1 MQAAPRY
8 PVAVLDSQPPAIDT
22 ASTARHRYRLT
33 IAYDGS
39 AYHGWQKQ
47 KPPPDAQA
55 DADDVETQPLPTVA
69 GTLEPILARLLRQ
82 PITLVGASRTDA
94 GVHALG
100 QVAHFDAADVRVPV
114 ERLAEAINSRLPA
127 DIEVRHAARTHNDF
141 HATRDALCKQYRYRV
156 WNASHRPLTLR
167 HTVYHCW
174 SPLDVERM
182 NNAARRLV
190 GTHDFEGLAA
200 AGHGRQ
206 STVRTIFDCR
216 VEARPVESVS
226 DRGIE
231 MTASPSPGRVVD
243 IVVQG
248 DGFLYNMVRI
258 LAGTLVEVGRGRF
271 QPARID
277 DILAAADR
285 RLAGPTLPPQ
295 GLCLEWIRY
304 PEITL
309 DPRP

>member
-1 MQAAPRY
+1 MRAVPRY
-8 PVAVLDSQPPAIDT
+8 PVAVADHDLSNPPPPT
-22 ASTARHRYRLT
+22 APRRYRLI

-39 AYHGWQKQ
+39 AFHGWQKQ
-47 KPPPDAQA
+47 KQKLPPDA
-55 DADDVETQPLPTVA
+55 DVETPPLPTVA

-114 ERLAEAINSRLPA
+114 ERLAEAINSRLPH
-127 DIEVRHAARTHNDF
+127 DIEVRDAALVADDF
-141 HATRDALCKQYRYRV
+141 HATRHALCKQYRYRL
-156 WNASHRPLTLR
+156 WNAARRPLTLR

-190 GTHDFEGLAA
+190 GTHDFEGFSA

-216 VEARPVESVS
+216 VETQPMQPVVAPVGES
-226 DRGIE
+226 
-231 MTASPSPGRVVD
+231 TASPSRLVD
-243 IVVQG
+243 ITVQG

-271 QPARID
+271 QPGQID
-277 DILAAADR
+277 HILAAADR

-304 PEITL
+304 PDSST
-309 DPRP
+309 PNS

>member
-1 MQAAPRY
+1 MPSSA
-8 PVAVLDSQPPAIDT
+8 T
-22 ASTARHRYRLT
+22 AGRRRYRLV

-39 AYHGWQKQ
+39 GYHGWQKQ
-47 KPPPDAQA
+47 QPAA
-55 DADDVETQPLPTVA
+55 DADADAAVQPLPTVA
-69 GTLEPILARLLRQ
+69 GVMEPLLARLLRQ

-114 ERLAEAINSRLPA
+114 ERLAEAINSRLPP
-127 DIEVRHAARTHNDF
+127 DIEVRDAAVVADDF
-141 HATRDALCKQYRYRV
+141 HATRHALCKQYRYRL
-156 WNASHRPLTLR
+156 WNASRRPLTLR
-167 HTVYHCW
+167 HTVHHCW

-182 NNAARRLV
+182 NDAARRLA
-190 GTHDFEGLAA
+190 GTHDFEGFSA

-216 VEARPVESVS
+216 VEARGLDAPAQQV
-226 DRGIE
+226 GQ
-231 MTASPSPGRVVD
+231 PGRIVD
-243 IVVQG
+243 IVVRG

-258 LAGTLVEVGRGRF
+258 VAGTLVEVGRGRF
-271 QPARID
+271 EPQRID

-304 PEITL
+304 PDWSTP
-309 DPRP
+309 DA